1 MYRFFVEFM
10 ESRLDTKFQ
19 LPVLGLQLIAY
30 MFKLTFKLFHEGN
43 LILIVYYIELY

>member
-19 LPVLGLQLIAY
+19 LLGLQLIPY

>member
-19 LPVLGLQLIAY
+19 LLGLQLIAY